1 MPGKPGKAS
10 FSFKYLIFDDIILMM
25 KKLRIY
31 IDTSVIGGYFDD
43 EFNVDTRLLFDEIL
57 RGEYELVISDLTVR
71 ELVNAPEKVRTL
83 LRDLKIDLEVI
94 AVKQESIDL
103 ATHYIIEKVVGQTS
117 LDDCIHIAT
126 ATVHKLDLL
135 VSWNFK
141 HIVNVLRIR
150 GYNSINLRNGCTNL
164 EIRSPKNL
172 INYEN

>member
-1 MPGKPGKAS
+1 
-10 FSFKYLIFDDIILMM
+10 M

-57 RGEYELVISDLTVR
+57 RGEYKLVISDLTVR
-71 ELVNAPEKVRTL
+71 ELVNAPKSVRTL
-83 LRDLKIDLEVI
+83 LRNLKIDFEII
-94 AVKQESIDL
+94 AVTQESIDL
-103 ATHYIIEKVVGQTS
+103 ATHYINEKVVGQTS
-117 LDDCIHIAT
+117 MDDCIHIAT
-126 ATVHKLDLL
+126 ATIHKLDLL

-150 GYNSINLRNGCTNL
+150 GYNSINLRNGYSTL
-164 EIRSPKNL
+164 EIRSPKDL